1 MLDSVCMLDKA
12 LPQQTVRYLNQV
24 IGGEAVRVASSAR
37 TAELTYFL
45 QETYDVFTGNVKRA
59 PALWCKLNL
68 EWAYRLLSQPSRIK
82 RQWSLVE
89 YLWLYL
95 TGKL

>member
-12 LPQQTVRYLNQV
+12 LLLQTVRYLNQV

-45 QETYDVFTGNVKRA
+45 QETYDV
-59 PALWCKLNL
+59 
-68 EWAYRLLSQPSRIK
+68 
-82 RQWSLVE
+82 
-89 YLWLYL
+89 L
-95 TGKL
+95 TGELLGHPWHFSDHWRGRWRQRWRR